1 MAVIDLSQLPA
12 PQIVDVP
19 DFETL
24 LAERKAEFVALH
36 PKDEQEA
43 VIRTLE
49 LESEPVTKLLQENAY
64 RELLLRQRINE
75 AAQAVMV
82 AYAMGGDLDQLAAN
96 YNVKRLTVT
105 PADNDAVPP
114 VAAVMESDEALR
126 LRVPAAF
133 EGLSVAGPTAA
144 YEFHARSAD
153 GRVADASAT
162 SPAPAEVV
170 LTVLSREGDGT
181 AEKDLLDVVEKAL
194 NSENV
199 RPVADRLTVRS
210 AEIIPYRVEATIFL
224 YPGPEAEPVS
234 AKTVLRAVAVMFMN
248 PLAVLRGG
256 LAAAGTVLRVLADQL
271 DLELDD
277 ADGKIVLPRRG
288 AVITLALG
296 WKGQPLFP
304 KGAFTVDEIEHT
316 GAPDRLT
323 IRARSADF
331 RETLNTRREKSW
343 HKTTVGEVVKE
354 IAARHKLKMALG
366 KNLSDKP
373 VEHIDQT
380 NESDGS
386 FLMRLARQ
394 YGAIA
399 SVKNG
404 NLLFIRQGQGKS
416 ATGKPLPVISIT
428 RKDGDSHRFTLA
440 DRGAY
445 TGVIAS
451 WLHTREPA
459 KKESTTV
466 KRKRRTKKQ
475 KKEPEAKQGDYLVG
489 TDENVL
495 VLNRTYANRSNAERA
510 AKMQWERLQ
519 RGVASF
525 SLQLAEGRADLY
537 TEMPVKVSGFKQPI
551 DDAEW
556 TITTLT
562 HTVSPDNGF
571 TTSLELEVK
580 IDDFEIE

>member
-1 MAVIDLSQLPA
+1 MAELQKVDDWLSALLANLEPASRSRMMRQLAQELRRTQQQNIRMQRNPDGSSYEPRRVTA
-12 PQIVDVP
+12 RSKKGRIKRQMFAKLRTTKYLKTAASADSASVQFEGKVQRIVDVP

-75 AAQAVMV
+75 AAQAVMA
-82 AYAMGGDLDQLAAN
+82 AYAIGSDLDQLAAN

-224 YPGPEAEPVS
+224 YPGPEAEPVMAAAKASLQKYIASQTRLGRDIRRS
-234 AKTVLRAVAVMFMN
+234 AIFAALHVEGVQRVELAS
-248 PLAVLRGG
+248 PLADVVLNKTQ
-256 LAAAGTVLRVLADQL
+256 AASCTQWSV
-271 DLELDD
+271 
-277 ADGKIVLPRRG
+277 
-288 AVITLALG
+288 
-296 WKGQPLFP
+296 
-304 KGAFTVDEIEHT
+304 
-316 GAPDRLT
+316 
-323 IRARSADF
+323 
-331 RETLNTRREKSW
+331 
-343 HKTTVGEVVKE
+343 
-354 IAARHKLKMALG
+354 
-366 KNLSDKP
+366 
-373 VEHIDQT
+373 T
-380 NESDGS
+380 NG
-386 FLMRLARQ
+386 
-394 YGAIA
+394 
-399 SVKNG
+399 
-404 NLLFIRQGQGKS
+404 
-416 ATGKPLPVISIT
+416 
-428 RKDGDSHRFTLA
+428 
-440 DRGAY
+440 
-445 TGVIAS
+445 
-451 WLHTREPA
+451 
-459 KKESTTV
+459 
-466 KRKRRTKKQ
+466 
-475 KKEPEAKQGDYLVG
+475 G
-489 TDENVL
+489 TDE
-495 VLNRTYANRSNAERA
+495 
-510 AKMQWERLQ
+510 
-519 RGVASF
+519 
-525 SLQLAEGRADLY
+525 
-537 TEMPVKVSGFKQPI
+537 
-551 DDAEW
+551 
-556 TITTLT
+556 
-562 HTVSPDNGF
+562 
-571 TTSLELEVK
+571 
-580 IDDFEIE
+580 